1 MLPEPI
7 QVIKNVVD
15 HMKGVILNGDGDAG
29 KVLSYSIIYKELSNF
44 VKLKEAEESG
54 TTCEDNESKRNVYCI
69 FTGDLL

>member
-15 HMKGVILNGDGDAG
+15 HMKGVILRGDD
-29 KVLSYSIIYKELSNF
+29 KVLSYDVIYKELSSF
-44 VKLKEAEESG
+44 IKLKEAG
-54 TTCEDNESKRNVYCI
+54 TTCEDNNSKRNVYCI

>member
-15 HMKGVILNGDGDAG
+15 HMKGVILRGDD
-29 KVLSYSIIYKELSNF
+29 KVLSYDVIYKELSSF
-44 VKLKEAEESG
+44 IRLKEAEEAG
-54 TTCEDNESKRNVYCI
+54 TTCEDNNSKRNVYCI